1 MPFTTKPEPQSPAPA
16 MPPPAELRP
25 PNGVSDVSMMP
36 SAPANASG
44 PTGSATVVIV
54 DDDPMLRRTVATNLE
69 DAGYQVIPFD
79 GGKGAINYFAEGGRA
94 SAIILDW
101 HMPELEGPEVLR
113 RLRAAGNSVPV
124 LFLTG
129 HNQPIYEEAALAGG
143 AVDFVDKS
151 KSFGIILQ
159 RLRLAIEGAKATPAA
174 ASGAG
179 STTGLDFDDQSSRAA
194 WRGNQIDLTLTEYRV
209 TRLLAARA
217 GRDVSY
223 REIYDLVRGEGFRAG
238 SGEQGYR
245 ANVRALIK
253 RIRQKFRDAD
263 PNFDLIENYPGFGY
277 RWKDGAGA

>member
-1 MPFTTKPEPQSPAPA
+1 MMPTAPA
-16 MPPPAELRP
+16 SAEP
-25 PNGVSDVSMMP
+25 VAVGN
-36 SAPANASG
+36 
-44 PTGSATVVIV
+44 ATVVIV

-69 DAGYQVIPFD
+69 DAGYQVVPCD
-79 GGKGAINYFAEGGRA
+79 GGRAALDYFANGGRA
-94 SAIILDW
+94 SAVLLDW
-101 HMPELEGPEVLR
+101 HMPEIDGPEVLR
-113 RLRAAGNSVPV
+113 RLRDAGTTVPV

-159 RLRLAIEGAKATPAA
+159 RLRLAIEGAKAPVVATTSAGAA
-174 ASGAG
+174 
-179 STTGLDFDDQSSRAA
+179 GLDFDDQSSRAT
-194 WRGNQIDLTLTEYRV
+194 WRGKQVDLTLTEYRV

-238 SGEQGYR
+238 SGEEGYR

-253 RIRQKFRDAD
+253 RIRQKFRDTD
-263 PNFDLIENYPGFGY
+263 PEFDLIENYPGFGY